1 MNLYLSER
9 EAGCLKNSFPL
20 TQGKLFA
27 IGDGKKK
34 KNYGESSYNKTDKKQ
49 NERLYTCALCVNTLI
64 SFLKSTDPALL
75 MCISLCETAFRP

>member
-34 KNYGESSYNKTDKKQ
+34 KIMEKAVTIKLTKSRMNGFI
-49 NERLYTCALCVNTLI
+49 LVHCV
-64 SFLKSTDPALL
+64 
-75 MCISLCETAFRP
+75 